1 MSFRTIGRS
10 LALAALACL
19 PAACAGGGRGGGG
32 GAAPEEV
39 PEEGAILKISYFRAF
54 PEAKTKRLK
63 PAYRV
68 IMSNSW
74 QDRMGDGPRE
84 PLAKAAPGE
93 IYMGYVADVTMA
105 KYVKKLQEFGL
116 NDLKARKTE
125 DLKPE
130 EWGRL
135 CLDPQKG
142 NLVRIFTV
150 GSDKGARSYV
160 YMDQQTDPE
169 SIQKFVKCE
178 AYILRACEYAINVRT
193 MSDPLPGREK

>member
-1 MSFRTIGRS
+1 MNLRTIGHS

-19 PAACAGGGRGGGG
+19 AASCSGG
-32 GAAPEEV
+32 GASAPEE
-39 PEEGAILKISYFRAF
+39 PLEDGAILKISYFRAF

-105 KYVKKLQEFGL
+105 KYVRRLKEFGL
-116 NDLKARKTE
+116 DELKARKTE

-135 CLDPQKG
+135 VLDPQKG
-142 NLVRIFTV
+142 NQIRIFTV
-150 GSDKGARSYV
+150 GSDKGARSFV
-160 YMDQQTDPE
+160 SIDQPPGAE
-169 SIQKFVKCE
+169 SQAFIKCE

>member
-1 MSFRTIGRS
+1 MNLRTIAS
-10 LALAALACL
+10 SIVLACL
-19 PAACAGGGRGGGG
+19 AGACSGGGG
-32 GAAPEEV
+32 SAPAPDPVED
-39 PEEGAILKISYFRAF
+39 GAILKITYFRAF

-63 PAYRV
+63 PAFRA
-68 IMSNSW
+68 IMSQSW

-93 IYMGYVADVTMA
+93 IYLGYVADISMA

-116 NDLKARKTE
+116 NDLQARKPE

-130 EWGRL
+130 DFARL
-135 CLDPQKG
+135 SVDPKTSS
-142 NLVRIFTV
+142 LTRVFTV
-150 GSDKGARSYV
+150 GSDKNARAFV
-160 YMDQQTDPE
+160 YTDQQINPE

-178 AYILRACEYAINVRT
+178 AYIMRACEYAINVRT

>member
-1 MSFRTIGRS
+1 MNSRTIASS
-10 LALAALACL
+10 LVLAVLIGACS
-19 PAACAGGGRGGGG
+19 GGGG
-32 GAAPEEV
+32 SSSPAPDPAED
-39 PEEGAILKISYFRAF
+39 GAILKITYFRAF

-63 PAYRV
+63 PAFRA
-68 IMSNSW
+68 IMSQSW

-93 IYMGYVADVTMA
+93 IYLGYVADVTMA

-116 NDLKARKTE
+116 NDLQARKPE

-130 EWGRL
+130 EWARL
-135 CLDPQKG
+135 AVDPQKS
-142 NLVRIFTV
+142 NLTRIFTV
-150 GSDKGARSYV
+150 GSDKNARSYV
-160 YMDQQTDPE
+160 YTDQQINPE

-178 AYILRACEYAINVRT
+178 AYIMRACEYAINVRT

>member
-1 MSFRTIGRS
+1 V
-10 LALAALACL
+10 
-19 PAACAGGGRGGGG
+19 
-32 GAAPEEV
+32 ED
-39 PEEGAILKISYFRAF
+39 GAILKITYFRAF

-63 PAYRV
+63 PAFRA
-68 IMSNSW
+68 IMSQSW

-93 IYMGYVADVTMA
+93 IYLGYVADISMA

-116 NDLKARKTE
+116 NDLQARKPE

-130 EWGRL
+130 DFARL
-135 CLDPQKG
+135 SVDPKTSS
-142 NLVRIFTV
+142 LTRVFTV
-150 GSDKGARSYV
+150 GSDKNARAFV
-160 YMDQQTDPE
+160 YTDQQINPE

-178 AYILRACEYAINVRT
+178 AYIMRACEYAINVRT